1 MFFFFYDE
9 DIQQGASLFD
19 SIKHVNEYGQ
29 EYWTARE
36 LFAVLGY
43 KQWRDFEKVIEKAVR
58 SYNTSNNKASYHFAR
73 TRKTIAMP
81 KGATKEIPDYSS
93 GVFNFITTPL
103 IRV

>member
-19 SIKHVNEYGQ
+19 SIKHVNEYEQ

-43 KQWRDFEKVIEKAVR
+43 KQWRDFER
-58 SYNTSNNKASYHFAR
+58 
-73 TRKTIAMP
+73 
-81 KGATKEIPDYSS
+81 
-93 GVFNFITTPL
+93 L
-103 IRV
+103 

>member
-1 MFFFFYDE
+1 MFFFFDDE
-9 DIQQGASLFD
+9 DIQPGASLFD

-58 SYNTSNNKASYHFAR
+58 SCNTSNNKASYHFAR